1 MENAT
6 KITKAM
12 VLAAIKENVENMEF
26 AGDVTAADVTA
37 YCDKTLE
44 QLANKAA
51 KAKEK
56 AAEKKVEGDELRE
69 KIAACLTSEPKDIT
83 TILDE
88 VGDEELTRAKVTARL
103 AQLINLGTATKEVT
117 KTADGKK
124 ATVYKLAE

>member
-1 MENAT
+1 MAT
-6 KITKAM
+6 EKITKKAYFEM
-12 VLAAIKENVENMEF
+12 LKDIVAATDTADKDNLLAFIDTNIA
-26 AGDVTAADVTA
+26 
-37 YCDKTLE
+37 
-44 QLANKAA
+44 QLDAKAA

-69 KIAACLTSEPKDIT
+69 KIAACLTTEPKDIA

-88 VGDEELTRAKVTARL
+88 VGDKELTRAKVTARL

>member
-1 MENAT
+1 MAT
-6 KITKAM
+6 EKITKKAYFEM
-12 VLAAIKENVENMEF
+12 LKDIVAATDTADKDNLLAFIDTNIA
-26 AGDVTAADVTA
+26 
-37 YCDKTLE
+37 
-44 QLANKAA
+44 QLDAKAA

-69 KIAACLTSEPKDIT
+69 KIAACLTTEPKDIA

-103 AQLINLGTATKEVT
+103 AQLINLGIATKEVT

>member
-1 MENAT
+1 MAT
-6 KITKAM
+6 EKITKKAYFEM
-12 VLAAIKENVENMEF
+12 LKDIVAATDTADKDNLLAFIDTNIA
-26 AGDVTAADVTA
+26 
-37 YCDKTLE
+37 
-44 QLANKAA
+44 QLDAKAA

-69 KIAACLTSEPKDIT
+69 KIAACLTTEPKDIV

>member
-1 MENAT
+1 MAT
-6 KITKAM
+6 EKITKKAYFEM
-12 VLAAIKENVENMEF
+12 LKDIVAAT
-26 AGDVTAADVTA
+26 DTA
-37 YCDKTLE
+37 DKDNLLVFIDTNIA
-44 QLANKAA
+44 QLDAKAA

-69 KIAACLTSEPKDIT
+69 KIAACLTSEPKDIA

>member
-1 MENAT
+1 MAT
-6 KITKAM
+6 EKITKKAYFEM
-12 VLAAIKENVENMEF
+12 LKDIVAATDTADKDNLLAFIDTNIA
-26 AGDVTAADVTA
+26 
-37 YCDKTLE
+37 
-44 QLANKAA
+44 QLDAKAA

-69 KIAACLTSEPKDIT
+69 KIAACLTTEPKDIA

-117 KTADGKK
+117 KIADGKK

>member
-1 MENAT
+1 MAT
-6 KITKAM
+6 EKITKKAYFEM
-12 VLAAIKENVENMEF
+12 LKNIVAATDTADKDNLLAFIDTNIA
-26 AGDVTAADVTA
+26 
-37 YCDKTLE
+37 
-44 QLANKAA
+44 QLDAKAA

-69 KIAACLTSEPKDIT
+69 KIAACLTTEPKDIA

>member
-1 MENAT
+1 MAT
-6 KITKAM
+6 EKITKKAYFEM
-12 VLAAIKENVENMEF
+12 LKDIVAATDTADKDNLLAFIDTNIA
-26 AGDVTAADVTA
+26 
-37 YCDKTLE
+37 
-44 QLANKAA
+44 QLDAKAA

-69 KIAACLTSEPKDIT
+69 KIAACLTTEPKDIT

-124 ATVYKLAE
+124 TTVYKLAE

>member
-1 MENAT
+1 MAT
-6 KITKAM
+6 EKITKKAYFEM
-12 VLAAIKENVENMEF
+12 LKDIVAATDTADKDNLLAFIDTNIA
-26 AGDVTAADVTA
+26 
-37 YCDKTLE
+37 
-44 QLANKAA
+44 QLDAKAA

-69 KIAACLTSEPKDIT
+69 KIAACLTTEPKDIT

>member
-1 MENAT
+1 MAT
-6 KITKAM
+6 EKITKKAYFEM
-12 VLAAIKENVENMEF
+12 LKDIVAATDTADKDNLLAFIDTNIA
-26 AGDVTAADVTA
+26 
-37 YCDKTLE
+37 
-44 QLANKAA
+44 QLDAKAA

-69 KIAACLTSEPKDIT
+69 KIAACLTTEPKDIA

-103 AQLINLGTATKEVT
+103 AQLINLGTATKEVI

>member
-1 MENAT
+1 MAT
-6 KITKAM
+6 EKITKKAYFEM
-12 VLAAIKENVENMEF
+12 LKDI
-26 AGDVTAADVTA
+26 VTATDTADKDNLLAFIDTNIA
-37 YCDKTLE
+37 
-44 QLANKAA
+44 QLDAKAA

-69 KIAACLTSEPKDIT
+69 KIAACLTTEPKDIA

-88 VGDEELTRAKVTARL
+88 VGDEELTRAKATARL

-124 ATVYKLAE
+124 ATIYKLAE

>member
-1 MENAT
+1 MAT
-6 KITKAM
+6 EKITKKAYFEM
-12 VLAAIKENVENMEF
+12 LKDI
-26 AGDVTAADVTA
+26 VTAADTA
-37 YCDKTLE
+37 DKDNLLAFIDTNIA
-44 QLANKAA
+44 QLDAKAA

-69 KIAACLTSEPKDIT
+69 KIAACLTTEPKDIA

>member
-1 MENAT
+1 MAT
-6 KITKAM
+6 EKITKKVYFEMLKDIVAATDTADKDNL
-12 VLAAIKENVENMEF
+12 LAFIDTNIA
-26 AGDVTAADVTA
+26 
-37 YCDKTLE
+37 
-44 QLANKAA
+44 QLDAKAA

-56 AAEKKVEGDELRE
+56 AAEKKIEGDELRE
-69 KIAACLTSEPKDIT
+69 KIAACLTSEPKDIA

>member
-1 MENAT
+1 MAT
-6 KITKAM
+6 EKITKKVYFEM
-12 VLAAIKENVENMEF
+12 LKDI
-26 AGDVTAADVTA
+26 VTATDTV
-37 YCDKTLE
+37 DKDNLLAFIDTNIA
-44 QLANKAA
+44 QLDAKAA

-69 KIAACLTSEPKDIT
+69 KIAACLTTEPKDIA

>member
-1 MENAT
+1 MAT
-6 KITKAM
+6 EKITKKAYFEM
-12 VLAAIKENVENMEF
+12 LKDIVATTDTADKDNLLAFIDTNIA
-26 AGDVTAADVTA
+26 
-37 YCDKTLE
+37 
-44 QLANKAA
+44 QLDAKAA

-56 AAEKKVEGDELRE
+56 TAEKKVEGDELRE
-69 KIAACLTSEPKDIT
+69 KIAACLTSEPKDIA

>member
-1 MENAT
+1 MAT
-6 KITKAM
+6 EKITKKAYFEM
-12 VLAAIKENVENMEF
+12 LKDIVAATDTADKDNLLAFIDTNIA
-26 AGDVTAADVTA
+26 
-37 YCDKTLE
+37 
-44 QLANKAA
+44 QLDAKAA

-69 KIAACLTSEPKDIT
+69 KIAACLTTKPKDIA

>member
-1 MENAT
+1 MT
-6 KITKAM
+6 T
-12 VLAAIKENVENMEF
+12 
-26 AGDVTAADVTA
+26 
-37 YCDKTLE
+37 
-44 QLANKAA
+44 
-51 KAKEK
+51 
-56 AAEKKVEGDELRE
+56 
-69 KIAACLTSEPKDIT
+69 EPKDIA

>member
-1 MENAT
+1 MAT
-6 KITKAM
+6 EKITKKAYFEM
-12 VLAAIKENVENMEF
+12 LKDIVAATDTADKDNLLAFINTNIA
-26 AGDVTAADVTA
+26 
-37 YCDKTLE
+37 
-44 QLANKAA
+44 QLDAKAA

-69 KIAACLTSEPKDIT
+69 KIAACLTTEPKDIA

>member
-1 MENAT
+1 MAT
-6 KITKAM
+6 EKITKKAYFEM
-12 VLAAIKENVENMEF
+12 LKDIVAATDTADKDNLLAFIDTNIA
-26 AGDVTAADVTA
+26 
-37 YCDKTLE
+37 
-44 QLANKAA
+44 QLDAKAA

-56 AAEKKVEGDELRE
+56 AAEKKIEGDELRE
-69 KIAACLTSEPKDIT
+69 KIAACLTTEPKDIA

>member
-1 MENAT
+1 MAT
-6 KITKAM
+6 EKITKKAYFEM
-12 VLAAIKENVENMEF
+12 LKDIVAATDTADKDNLLAFIDTNIA
-26 AGDVTAADVTA
+26 
-37 YCDKTLE
+37 
-44 QLANKAA
+44 QLDAKAA

-69 KIAACLTSEPKDIT
+69 KIVACLTTEPKDIA

>member
-1 MENAT
+1 MAT
-6 KITKAM
+6 EKITKKAYFEM
-12 VLAAIKENVENMEF
+12 LKDIVAATDTADKDNLLAFIDTNIA
-26 AGDVTAADVTA
+26 
-37 YCDKTLE
+37 
-44 QLANKAA
+44 QLDAKAA

-56 AAEKKVEGDELRE
+56 ATEKKVEGDELRE
-69 KIAACLTSEPKDIT
+69 KIAACLTTEPKDIA

>member
-1 MENAT
+1 MVTE
-6 KITKAM
+6 KITKKAYFEM
-12 VLAAIKENVENMEF
+12 LKDIVAATDTADKDNLLAFIDTNIA
-26 AGDVTAADVTA
+26 
-37 YCDKTLE
+37 
-44 QLANKAA
+44 QLDAKAA

-69 KIAACLTSEPKDIT
+69 KIAACLTTEPKDIA

>member
-1 MENAT
+1 MAT
-6 KITKAM
+6 EKITKKAYFEM
-12 VLAAIKENVENMEF
+12 LKDIVAATDTADKDNLLAFIDTNIA
-26 AGDVTAADVTA
+26 
-37 YCDKTLE
+37 
-44 QLANKAA
+44 QLDAKAA

-69 KIAACLTSEPKDIT
+69 KIAACLTTEPKDIA

-103 AQLINLGTATKEVT
+103 AQLINLGTATKEVA

>member
-1 MENAT
+1 MAT
-6 KITKAM
+6 EKITKKAYFEM
-12 VLAAIKENVENMEF
+12 LKDIVAATDTADKDNLLAFIDTNIA
-26 AGDVTAADVTA
+26 
-37 YCDKTLE
+37 
-44 QLANKAA
+44 QLNAKAA

-69 KIAACLTSEPKDIT
+69 KIAACLTSEPKDIA

>member
-1 MENAT
+1 MAT
-6 KITKAM
+6 EKITKKAYFEM
-12 VLAAIKENVENMEF
+12 LKDIVAATDTADKDNLLAFIDINIA
-26 AGDVTAADVTA
+26 
-37 YCDKTLE
+37 
-44 QLANKAA
+44 QLDAKAA

-69 KIAACLTSEPKDIT
+69 KIAACLTTEPKDIA

>member
-1 MENAT
+1 MAT
-6 KITKAM
+6 EKITKKAYFEM
-12 VLAAIKENVENMEF
+12 LKDIVAATDTADKDNLLAFIDTNIA
-26 AGDVTAADVTA
+26 
-37 YCDKTLE
+37 
-44 QLANKAA
+44 QLDAKAA

-69 KIAACLTSEPKDIT
+69 KIAACLTSEPKDIA

-88 VGDEELTRAKVTARL
+88 VGDEELTRAKATARL

>member
-1 MENAT
+1 MAT
-6 KITKAM
+6 EKITKKAYFEM
-12 VLAAIKENVENMEF
+12 LKDI
-26 AGDVTAADVTA
+26 VTATDTADKDNLLAFIDTNIA
-37 YCDKTLE
+37 
-44 QLANKAA
+44 QLDAKAA

-69 KIAACLTSEPKDIT
+69 KIAACLTTEPKDIT

>member
-1 MENAT
+1 MAT
-6 KITKAM
+6 EKITKKVYFEMLKDIVAATDTADKDNL
-12 VLAAIKENVENMEF
+12 LAFIDTNIA
-26 AGDVTAADVTA
+26 
-37 YCDKTLE
+37 
-44 QLANKAA
+44 QLDAKAA

-69 KIAACLTSEPKDIT
+69 KIAACLTSEPKDIA

>member
-1 MENAT
+1 MAT
-6 KITKAM
+6 EKITKKAYFEM
-12 VLAAIKENVENMEF
+12 LKDIVAATDTADKDNLLAFIDTNIA
-26 AGDVTAADVTA
+26 
-37 YCDKTLE
+37 
-44 QLANKAA
+44 QLDAKAA

-69 KIAACLTSEPKDIT
+69 KIAACLTTEPKDIA

-124 ATVYKLAE
+124 VTVYKLAE

>member
-1 MENAT
+1 MAT
-6 KITKAM
+6 EKITKKAYFEM
-12 VLAAIKENVENMEF
+12 LKDIVAATDTADKDNLLAFIDTNIA
-26 AGDVTAADVTA
+26 
-37 YCDKTLE
+37 
-44 QLANKAA
+44 QLDAKAA

-56 AAEKKVEGDELRE
+56 AAEKKIEGDELRE
-69 KIAACLTSEPKDIT
+69 KIAACLTSEPKDIA

-88 VGDEELTRAKVTARL
+88 IGDEELTRAKVTARL

>member
-1 MENAT
+1 MAT
-6 KITKAM
+6 EKITKKAYFEM
-12 VLAAIKENVENMEF
+12 LKDIVAATDTADKYNLLAFIDTNIA
-26 AGDVTAADVTA
+26 
-37 YCDKTLE
+37 
-44 QLANKAA
+44 QLDAKAA

-69 KIAACLTSEPKDIT
+69 KIAACLTSEPKDIA

-88 VGDEELTRAKVTARL
+88 IGDEELTRAKVTARL

>member
-1 MENAT
+1 MAT
-6 KITKAM
+6 EKITKKAYFEM
-12 VLAAIKENVENMEF
+12 LKDI
-26 AGDVTAADVTA
+26 VTATDTADKDNLLAFIDTNIA
-37 YCDKTLE
+37 
-44 QLANKAA
+44 QLDAKAA

-69 KIAACLTSEPKDIT
+69 KIAACLTTEPKDIA

-117 KTADGKK
+117 KTTDGKK